1 MQGAERMRSER
12 GDKLPIQQYDRKST
26 DLIISILG
34 HSEKLSHVLRREG
47 ASSDGGHS
55 EPVVDFDALVR
66 DCCRGGDKCRSV
78 DIVVA
83 VKGRKARLIECKL
96 RESSRNT
103 SVSKIENK
111 VSSTV
116 SIIHE
121 RASDIVVDKQTYVIY
136 SDRDAAPALH
146 KFRRHYPK
154 CSASDLPL
162 RAIKVS
168 ELIHTL
174 FG

>member
-12 GDKLPIQQYDRKST
+12 GNKLPIQQYDRKST

-66 DCCRGGDKCRSV
+66 DRCRGGDKCRSV
-78 DIVVA
+78 DIVVG

-103 SVSKIENK
+103 SVSKIEGK

-136 SDRDAAPALH
+136 SDGDAAPALH
-146 KFRRHYPK
+146 KFRRHYPN

>member
-1 MQGAERMRSER
+1 MRSER
-12 GDKLPIQQYDRKST
+12 GNKLPIQQYDRKST

-66 DCCRGGDKCRSV
+66 DRCRGGDKCRSV
-78 DIVVA
+78 DIVVG

-103 SVSKIENK
+103 SVSKIEGK

-136 SDRDAAPALH
+136 SDGDAAPALH
-146 KFRRHYPK
+146 KFRRHYPN

>member
-12 GDKLPIQQYDRKST
+12 GNKLPIQQYDRKST

-34 HSEKLSHVLRREG
+34 HSEKLSCVLRREG

-66 DCCRGGDKCRSV
+66 DRCRGGDKCRSV
-78 DIVVA
+78 DIVVG

-111 VSSTV
+111 GSSTV

-136 SDRDAAPALH
+136 SDGDAAPALH
-146 KFRRHYPK
+146 KFRRHYPN

-162 RAIKVS
+162 CAMKVS

>member
-34 HSEKLSHVLRREG
+34 HSEKLSRVLRREG

-66 DCCRGGDKCRSV
+66 DRCRGGDKCRSV
-78 DIVVA
+78 DIVVG

-96 RESSRNT
+96 REASRNT
-103 SVSKIENK
+103 SVSKIEGK

-121 RASDIVVDKQTYVIY
+121 RVSDIVVDKQTYVIY
-136 SDRDAAPALH
+136 SDRDAGPALR
-146 KFRRHYPK
+146 KFHRRYPK

-162 RAIKVS
+162 RAMKVS

>member
-12 GDKLPIQQYDRKST
+12 GNKLPIQQYDRKST

-66 DCCRGGDKCRSV
+66 DRCRGGDKCRSV
-78 DIVVA
+78 DIVVG

-136 SDRDAAPALH
+136 SDGDAAPALH
-146 KFRRHYPK
+146 KFRRHYPN

>member
-1 MQGAERMRSER
+1 MRSER
-12 GDKLPIQQYDRKST
+12 GNKLPIQQYDRKST

-66 DCCRGGDKCRSV
+66 DRCRGGDKCRSV
-78 DIVVA
+78 DIVVG
-83 VKGRKARLIECKL
+83 VKGRKARLIECEL

-116 SIIHE
+116 SIIHK

-136 SDRDAAPALH
+136 SDGDAAPALH
-146 KFRRHYPK
+146 KFRRHYPN

-162 RAIKVS
+162 RAMKVS

>member
-1 MQGAERMRSER
+1 MRSER
-12 GDKLPIQQYDRKST
+12 GNKLPIQQYDRKST

-66 DCCRGGDKCRSV
+66 DRCRGGDKCRSV
-78 DIVVA
+78 DIVVG

-136 SDRDAAPALH
+136 SDGDAAPALH
-146 KFRRHYPK
+146 KFRRHYPN